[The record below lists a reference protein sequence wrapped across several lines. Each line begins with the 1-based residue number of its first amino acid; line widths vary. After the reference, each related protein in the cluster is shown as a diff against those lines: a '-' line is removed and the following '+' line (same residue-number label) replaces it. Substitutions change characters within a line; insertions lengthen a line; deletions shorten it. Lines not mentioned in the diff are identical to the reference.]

1 MRSSLVPRS
10 SDMWDPF
17 SWVRDVRE
25 ELGRPFGRSL
35 VPAGRL
41 SESGKEFFAP
51 DVDVKDEKDRILV
64 KADIPGIKKEDLS
77 ISVKEDVLTLRG
89 ERKEAQEKKEK
100 DYYYSERFE
109 GSFVRTIQLPSAV
122 KASDVKATYKDGV
135 LEIAL
140 PKDENARAREVKVQ
154 IQ

>member
-1 MRSSLVPRS
+1 MRNSLIPRS
-10 SDMWDPF
+10 ANVWDPF
-17 SWVRDVRE
+17 SWVRDMRE
-25 ELGRPFGRSL
+25 EMERPFGRSL

-41 SESGKEFFAP
+41 MSGKELFAP
-51 DVDVKDEKDRILV
+51 DIDVKDEKDRVIV

-77 ISVKEDVLTLRG
+77 ISVKEDVLTLKG
-89 ERKEAQEKKEK
+89 ERKETQEKKEK

-122 KASDVKATYKDGV
+122 KASDVRATYKDGV

-140 PKDENARAREVKVQ
+140 PKDESARSKEVKVQ